1 MSHARI
7 DDFDEK
13 ELKLSSD
20 SGGLWSKKCKRECRF
35 GESQLL
41 VAVIMNSHLFL

>member
-20 SGGLWSKKCKRECRF
+20 SGVSGAKNANESVGLARVSF
-35 GESQLL
+35 
-41 VAVIMNSHLFL
+41 